1 MKTSV
6 HSVCKCVEQCVGGII
21 WFIMNTNDFFSSIS
35 FILRNENNKFVSFN
49 GQTSALRLS
58 FKVI

>member
-1 MKTSV
+1 MRTSV
-6 HSVCKCVEQCVGGII
+6 DSVCKFVEQCVGGII
-21 WFIMNTNDFFSSIS
+21 WFMMNTNDFSLSIN

-58 FKVI
+58 IKVV